1 MDSDQSISVSVV
13 ILSMGDRPEQL
24 NEAVNSVSQQL
35 GCKAETILVWNGV
48 EAVQEVKADQ
58 HISLK
63 TNIGIPAGRNYGAS
77 FATSELIM
85 FLDDDAKIISS
96 DLLSHAATRF
106 RNDSSLGVV
115 ALRILDEFGA
125 TSRRHI
131 PRLGSK
137 SAEVSG
143 ITAGFLGGACIVRKK
158 AWEEVNGYSGDLFYG
173 MEETDLSWRII
184 DAGWKIFYDADLK
197 VEHPHVEPSRHSE
210 GLRLTA
216 RNRVWIARSNLPAIL
231 IPIYILNWLFISI
244 LRNLQSPRS
253 LKSILLGLYQG
264 LGRNPLER
272 TAIKWKTVATLS
284 RIGRPPI
291 I

>member
-13 ILSMGDRPEQL
+13 ILSMGDRDEQL
-24 NEAVNSVSQQL
+24 NEAISSVSRQL
-35 GCKAETILVWNGV
+35 ACEIEVILVWNGL
-48 EAVQEVKADQ
+48 EADQEVKADH
-58 HISLK
+58 HISLSA
-63 TNIGIPAGRNYGAS
+63 NVGIPAGRNHGAS

-85 FLDDDAKIISS
+85 FLDDDAKIITS
-96 DLLSHAATRF
+96 DLLATAVTRF
-106 RNDSSLGVV
+106 HNDNSLGVV

-131 PRLGSK
+131 PRVGSK

-231 IPIYILNWLFISI
+231 IPIYIFNWLFISI
-244 LRNLQSPRS
+244 IRNLKSPRS

-264 LGRNPLER
+264 LGKNPLER
-272 TAIKWKTVATLS
+272 TAMKWETVATLS

>member
-1 MDSDQSISVSVV
+1 MDSDQTVNVSVV
-13 ILSMGDRPEQL
+13 ILSMGDRHNQL
-24 NEAVNSVSQQL
+24 SEAISSVSRQIA
-35 GCKAETILVWNGV
+35 CETEIILVWNGL
-48 EAVQEVKADQ
+48 EAVKEVKADH
-58 HISLK
+58 HISLN
-63 TNIGIPAGRNYGAS
+63 TNVGIPAGRNHGAS
-77 FATSELIM
+77 FANSELIM
-85 FLDDDAKIISS
+85 FLDDDARIIPS
-96 DLLSHAATRF
+96 DLLAAAATRF
-106 RNDSSLGVV
+106 RNDDSLGVV

-131 PRLGSK
+131 PRVGSK
-137 SAEVSG
+137 SAEISG

-158 AWEEVNGYSGDLFYG
+158 AWDEVNGYSGDLFYG

-210 GLRLTA
+210 GIRLTA

-253 LKSILLGLYQG
+253 LKSILLGIYQG
-264 LGRNPLER
+264 LRKNPLER
-272 TAIKWKTVATLS
+272 TVMKWKTVSTLC